1 MNRPEVLPTNPFTT
15 RRTFVGAGA
24 AALAVGFCQA
34 LPSAA
39 FADTTS
45 PNMLGPLPGYSP
57 QIGTFV
63 SQLTWMR
70 EANGV
75 LTATKGLTQADLDY
89 LFDKNANSIGAL
101 MLHLAATET
110 YYQMNTFDG
119 MKWDSWPGD
128 IKKKW
133 DPAMDLGDA
142 GRATIKGHD
151 RDYYVNILHEVREKT
166 LAGFRTKDDAWFLAA
181 DKGWPWGPTN
191 NLCKWF
197 HVCEHE
203 AHHTGQI
210 AFLRKR
216 LPGAKP
222 DTGSAVAPNPLFLV
236 PVFSST
242 NCAAILHRAQSC
254 TGVLKRSLSI
264 GAVSNSARGPSP
276 TMRPSRIRITRSNT

>member
-1 MNRPEVLPTNPFTT
+1 MSRPEVLPTNPFTT

-24 AALAVGFCQA
+24 AALAVGFCEA
-34 LPSAA
+34 LPNAA

-133 DPAMDLGDA
+133 DPAMGLGDA
-142 GRATIKGHD
+142 GRATITKL
-151 RDYYVNILHEVREKT
+151 LHLERAK
-166 LAGFRTKDDAWFLAA
+166 LPRLLPRA
-181 DKGWPWGPTN
+181 D
-191 NLCKWF
+191 
-197 HVCEHE
+197 V
-203 AHHTGQI
+203 
-210 AFLRKR
+210 
-216 LPGAKP
+216 
-222 DTGSAVAPNPLFLV
+222 
-236 PVFSST
+236 
-242 NCAAILHRAQSC
+242 
-254 TGVLKRSLSI
+254 
-264 GAVSNSARGPSP
+264 
-276 TMRPSRIRITRSNT
+276 